1 MSETEHHKGKLTELK
16 PVGNET
22 LQDFAK
28 RLLIDNRIKVKE
40 GEDYLERLTDELY
53 KDYILVFNKL
63 YLVEDKKLDADGDI
77 MNASTNAD
85 GTIDFE
91 VRYYNGGCGFSEA
104 IGYAIKN
111 MNKINK

>member
-22 LQDFAK
+22 LQDLAK
-28 RLLIDNRIKVKE
+28 RLLVEHKIKVKD

-53 KDYILVFNKL
+53 KDYIIVFNKL

-91 VRYYNGGCGFSEA
+91 VRYYNGGCGFHEA
-104 IGYAIKN
+104 IEYAVNKMKKN
-111 MNKINK
+111 